1 MWLRVA
7 CVILFLTACGK
18 QDGVSTSP
26 AQPGAPPPAPPGT
39 LPALQSEIAFPNLTF
54 ASPVFIT
61 HAGDGTNRLFVV
73 QQGGQVLVFPND
85 PAVASAQTFL
95 DITTLPQT
103 RFVSGG
109 ELGLLGLAFDPNY
122 PANGFLYVNYTITN
136 PNSNAATFPY
146 RTRISRFR
154 VDAGNANQA
163 VASTETV
170 LLEFDQPF
178 DNHNGGMIAFG
189 TDGKLYIATGDGGDG
204 NDPMNNAQNL
214 GVLLGKILRINSD
227 PNDRVPADNPFVSTP
242 GAMGEIWAYGMRNP
256 FRMSFDRSSGRLWVG
271 DVGQSAREEVDIIEK
286 GGNYGWRIYEGNRS
300 NINPMNLPL
309 TDFMAPVL
317 DYERSVGTT
326 VIGGYIYHGPG
337 LPDYDGI
344 YVYGD
349 FGSGRVWAL
358 IYDADT
364 KTVAS
369 NTQVATLAKFNLSSF
384 GEDEAGELYAVGLS
398 DGKIRR
404 FRQM

>member
-1 MWLRVA
+1 MWLRVT
-7 CVILFLTACGK
+7 CIILLLAACGK
-18 QDGVSTSP
+18 QDDVNTSP
-26 AQPGAPPPAPPGT
+26 PSAPPPVPPGT

-54 ASPVFIT
+54 TSPVFIT
-61 HAGDGTNRLFVV
+61 HAGDGTDRLFVV
-73 QQGGQVLVFPND
+73 QQGGQILMLSND
-85 PAVASAQTFL
+85 PMAASAQTFL
-95 DITTLPQT
+95 DIATLPQT
-103 RFVSGG
+103 PFVSGG

-122 PANGFLYVNYTITN
+122 SANGFFYVNYTITN
-136 PNSNAATFPY
+136 PSANAATFPY
-146 RTRISRFR
+146 RTRVSRFKVSGADPAR
-154 VDAGNANQA
+154 ADA
-163 VASTETV
+163 ASETA

-214 GVLLGKILRINSD
+214 GVLLGKILRINTD
-227 PNDRVPADNPFVSTP
+227 PNNRVPADNPFVSTP

-256 FRMSFDRSSGRLWVG
+256 FRMSFDRLSGRLWAG

-300 NINPMNLPL
+300 NINPTNLPP
-309 TDFMAPVL
+309 TDFMTPVL

-326 VIGGYIYHGPG
+326 VIGGYVYHGPG
-337 LPDYDGI
+337 LPDYGGI
-344 YVYGD
+344 YLYGD

-358 IYDADT
+358 VYDANS
-364 KTVAS
+364 KSVVS

-404 FRQM
+404 FQQM

>member
-7 CVILFLTACGK
+7 CVIFLLAACGK
-18 QDGVSTSP
+18 QDGVSTPSP
-26 AQPGAPPPAPPGT
+26 PMPATPPPPTGT

-54 ASPVFIT
+54 TSPVFIT
-61 HAGDGTNRLFVV
+61 HSGDGTDRLFVV
-73 QQGGQVLVFPND
+73 QQGGQILVFPND
-85 PAVASAQTFL
+85 PAAASAQTFL
-95 DITTLPQT
+95 DITTLPVT

-109 ELGLLGLAFDPNY
+109 ELGLLGLAFDPNFA
-122 PANGFLYVNYTITN
+122 ANGFFYVNYTITN

-146 RTRISRFR
+146 RTRISRFTVSAGSADR
-154 VDAGNANQA
+154 ADA
-163 VASTETV
+163 VSETV

-189 TDGKLYIATGDGGDG
+189 PDGKLYIATGDGGDG

-214 GVLLGKILRINSD
+214 GVLLGKILRINTD
-227 PNDRVPADNPFVSTP
+227 PNNRVPADNPFGSTP

-256 FRMSFDRSSGRLWVG
+256 FRMSFDRATGRLWVG

-300 NINPMNLPL
+300 NINPANLPP
-309 TDFMAPVL
+309 TDFKAPVL
-317 DYERSVGTT
+317 DYDRSVGTT
-326 VIGGYIYHGPG
+326 VIGGYVYHGPG
-337 LPDYDGI
+337 LPDYGGV

-349 FGSGRVWAL
+349 FGNGRVWAL
-358 IYDADT
+358 AYDAT
-364 KTVAS
+364 SKSVVS

-384 GEDEAGELYAVGLS
+384 GEDEAGELYAVGLL
-398 DGKIRR
+398 DGKILR

>member
-18 QDGVSTSP
+18 QDGVGTSP
-26 AQPGAPPPAPPGT
+26 ATPGAPPPAPPAT
-39 LPALQSEIAFPNLTF
+39 PPALQSEIAFSNLTF
-54 ASPVFIT
+54 TSPVFIT
-61 HAGDGTNRLFVV
+61 HSGDGTDRLFVV
-73 QQGGQVLVFPND
+73 QQGGQILVFPND
-85 PAVASAQTFL
+85 PAAVSAQTFL
-95 DITTLPQT
+95 DITTIPLT

-122 PANGFLYVNYTITN
+122 AANGFFYVNYTITN
-136 PNSNAATFPY
+136 PNSNAAMFPY
-146 RTRISRFR
+146 RTRVSRFN
-154 VDAGNANQA
+154 VSAGNANQA
-163 VASTETV
+163 DAGSETV

-189 TDGKLYIATGDGGDG
+189 PDGRLYIATGDGGDG

-214 GVLLGKILRINSD
+214 GVLLGKILRINTD
-227 PNDRVPADNPFVSTP
+227 PNNRVPADNPFGSTP

-256 FRMSFDRSSGRLWVG
+256 FRMSFDRAAGRLWVG
-271 DVGQSAREEVDIIEK
+271 DVGQGAREEVDIIEK

-300 NINPMNLPL
+300 NINPMNLPP

-317 DYERSVGTT
+317 DYDRNAGTT
-326 VIGGYIYHGPG
+326 VIGGYVYHGPG
-337 LPDYDGI
+337 LPDYGGV

-349 FGSGRVWAL
+349 FGNGRLWAL
-358 IYDADT
+358 VYDANS
-364 KTVAS
+364 KTVVS

>member
-1 MWLRVA
+1 MWLRIA
-7 CVILFLTACGK
+7 CVILLLAACGK
-18 QDGVSTSP
+18 QDGVSTPPSSTP
-26 AQPGAPPPAPPGT
+26 TSPPPTGT
-39 LPALQSEIAFPNLTF
+39 LPTLQSEFAFPDLTF
-54 ASPVFIT
+54 TSPVFIT

-73 QQGGQVLVFPND
+73 QQGGQIQVFPND
-85 PAVASAQTFL
+85 PAGASTRTFL
-95 DITTLPQT
+95 DIATLPQT

-122 PANGFLYVNYTITN
+122 SANGFFYVNYTITN

-146 RTRISRFR
+146 RTRVARFKIS
-154 VDAGNANQA
+154 AGDSDQA
-163 VASTETV
+163 DPNSETI

-178 DNHNGGMIAFG
+178 ANHNGGMIAFG
-189 TDGKLYIATGDGGDG
+189 PDGKLYIATGDGGDG

-214 GVLLGKILRINSD
+214 GVLLGKILRIDTD
-227 PNDRVPADNPFVSTP
+227 PNNRVPADNPFVSTP
-242 GAMGEIWAYGMRNP
+242 SAMGEIWAYGMRNP
-256 FRMSFDRSSGRLWVG
+256 FRMSFDRATGRLWVG
-271 DVGQSAREEVDIIEK
+271 DVGQSTREEVDVIVK

-317 DYERSVGTT
+317 DYDRTIGTT
-326 VIGGYIYHGPG
+326 VIGGYVYHGPG
-337 LPDYDGI
+337 LPDYAGV

-349 FGSGRVWAL
+349 FGNGRIWAL
-358 IYDADT
+358 VYDAST
-364 KTVAS
+364 KTVLS
-369 NTQVATLAKFNLSSF
+369 NTQVATMARFNLSSF
-384 GEDEAGELYAVGLS
+384 GEDEAGELYVVGLS